1 MSSFSFKNIGPHK
14 KKKKKKK
21 KRGIQWN
28 TDVSIMGAKQ
38 NHHLWMTDMI
48 WSYYSFEHKYKISNL
63 LLYKH

>member
-14 KKKKKKK
+14 KKKK
-21 KRGIQWN
+21 RGLKWN

-48 WSYYSFEHKYKISNL
+48 
-63 LLYKH
+63 